1 MIPYT
6 LPLML
11 SNTSLRY
18 FRHAIALDE
27 RRARFKANYWHRLQ
41 DNKQKGTKIGEM
53 PRSNQHHPQYYSSHD
68 RDRDTEM
75 SSEEKDRPRATDVR
89 EVWFAG
95 CHSGTR
101 NRLEAV
107 FVI

>member
-1 MIPYT
+1 MV
-6 LPLML
+6 

-27 RRARFKANYWHRLQ
+27 RRARFKANYWRRLQ
-41 DNKQKGTKIGEM
+41 DSKQKGTKIGEM
-53 PRSNQHHPQYYSSHD
+53 PRSTQHHPQYHSGHD
-68 RDRDTEM
+68 RDPNM
-75 SSEEKDRPRATDVR
+75 NPEERDRPRATDVR

-107 FVI
+107 FAI